1 MCDSINVYSASGEDI
16 KLTNLILDHDDTGY
30 FLSATYRLE
39 SESDVRELNI
49 PRIRLPI
56 KSNDL
61 TIKDTRGISCWN
73 DRHMVADLGF
83 GFLTMGCLERDG
95 HYVYFTET
103 VIEEKTHEMTLD
115 EIEKKLGY
123 KVKII
128 NKKE

>member
-16 KLTNLILDHDDTGY
+16 ELTNLILDHDDTGY

-61 TIKDTRGISCWN
+61 TIKDTRGLSCWN
-73 DRHMVADLGF
+73 DRYMVADLGF
-83 GFLTMGCLERDG
+83 GYLTMGCLKTDD
-95 HYVYFTET
+95 HDVYFTET

-115 EIEKKLGY
+115 DIEKKLGY